1 MYEFAVDFIEPYN
14 IRFSE
19 KFECRTTKKRRKTD
33 DNVIH
38 VTDKPP
44 RGGTPH
50 MKVVGM
56 LVVSLRGVNLG
67 FWSHLG
73 CSGQN
78 AIILSREGLL

>member
-44 RGGTPH
+44 RGGDSAYEGGGDARRLAQGC
-50 MKVVGM
+50 KFVI
-56 LVVSLRGVNLG
+56 LVSLRV
-67 FWSHLG
+67 FWAKRHH
-73 CSGQN
+73 
-78 AIILSREGLL
+78 IKP